1 MIERQAKLILHTLI
15 LMMLLASSSQL
26 AVAVSFDL
34 INQNDIV
41 ETSVFNQVE
50 HDEHSQEQHL
60 NKNSNVSSASTN
72 HCPDNQSLLNC
83 GSCML
88 CAAIFTLMPS
98 KIEVG
103 SIYQSFY
110 VDRFFFAYLDKE
122 IRPPRV

>member
-15 LMMLLASSSQL
+15 LMMLLASSSQF

-41 ETSVFNQVE
+41 ETSVFSQL
-50 HDEHSQEQHL
+50 DYDKHSKEQHL
-60 NKNSNVSSASTN
+60 NNNSDVSSTPMN

-88 CAAIFTLMPS
+88 CAAIFTLIPE

-110 VDRFFFAYLDKE
+110 IDRFFFAYLDKE

>member
-1 MIERQAKLILHTLI
+1 MIARQAKLILHTLI
-15 LMMLLASSSQL
+15 LMMLLASFSQL

-34 INQNDIV
+34 TNQNDLI
-41 ETSVFNQVE
+41 ETSVFNQLE
-50 HDEHSQEQHL
+50 YDKHSQEQHV
-60 NKNSNVSSASTN
+60 NKNSNITSESKN

-88 CAAIFTLMPS
+88 CAAIFTLTPE

-110 VDRFFFAYLDKE
+110 VDRLFFAYLDKE